1 MALKWTAKARRPDRA
16 FACRSGKIWP
26 GRLILLL
33 YFRKEPYASA
43 AYSEEHGERSFSAF
57 CNPGKNCYLYA
68 LKRNNDGK

>member
-1 MALKWTAKARRPDRA
+1 MRRYRA
-16 FACRSGKIWP
+16 FAGRSGKKLP
-26 GRLILLL
+26 GRIILLL
-33 YFRKEPYASA
+33 SFRKEPDASA